1 MKTIAIVSQKGGAGK
16 TTMALHIATAAIL
29 AGHAAAIL
37 DLDPQATAEAWG
49 QWRED
54 RPPEVLA
61 AKAPTLPRTLDK
73 ARDAGA
79 ALIVLDTPPAT
90 EGPARVAAEAA
101 DLILIPCRLSGF
113 DLHAI
118 QQTAG
123 LAKAAGR
130 PAFVVFNATP
140 PTTKT
145 IPAAAREIVE
155 AIGLQVA
162 PVHLAERRTF
172 RRGAD
177 EGKSAQ
183 EIEPDGR
190 AAAEINALW
199 SWIAEQVGLSPSQQ
213 DNMQRGQ
220 A

>member
-16 TTMALHIATAAIL
+16 TTLALHIATAATL
-29 AGHAAAIL
+29 AGYAAAVL

-49 QWRED
+49 QWRDEQ
-54 RPPEVLA
+54 PPEVIA
-61 AKAPTLPRTLDK
+61 GKAPTLARSLEK
-73 ARDAGA
+73 AREAGA
-79 ALIVLDTPPAT
+79 GLIVLDTPPAN

-123 LAKAAGR
+123 LAKATGR
-130 PAFVVFNATP
+130 PAFVVFNTTP

-145 IPAAAREIVE
+145 IPVAAREIAE
-155 AIGLQVA
+155 AIGLEIA

-172 RRGAD
+172 RRATD
-177 EGKSAQ
+177 EGKTAQ
-183 EIEPDGR
+183 EIEPEGK
-190 AAAEINALW
+190 AAQEVAALW
-199 SWIAEQVGLSPSQQ
+199 LWIVKQLGL
-213 DNMQRGQ
+213 
-220 A
+220 